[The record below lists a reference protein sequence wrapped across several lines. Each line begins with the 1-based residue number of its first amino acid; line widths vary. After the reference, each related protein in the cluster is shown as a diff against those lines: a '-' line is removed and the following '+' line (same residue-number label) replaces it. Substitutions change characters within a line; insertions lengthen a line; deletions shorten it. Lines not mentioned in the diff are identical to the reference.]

1 MLFPGVKTPYKCS
14 GIVIHQT
21 SSFNFFENVQY
32 QINSFPC
39 WQYECCFVPH
49 ENGRGTQ
56 KKEMIA
62 IYKEIWAFALS
73 KGIMITAEY
82 LPGRL
87 NVRADLAFRNFQNSS
102 KWLLSPRVFEE
113 TCVKWGFLE
122 LDLLA
127 SWACHQ
133 IPSYLSWKAHPH
145 SLVTYAFQQS

>member
-1 MLFPGVKTPYKCS
+1 MFNIKS
-14 GIVIHQT
+14 IHFHADNM
-21 SSFNFFENVQY
+21 SAASY
-32 QINSFPC
+32 LMKM
-39 WQYECCFVPH
+39 
-49 ENGRGTQ
+49 GGGGGGTQ

-113 TCVKWGFLE
+113 TCVK
-122 LDLLA
+122 
-127 SWACHQ
+127 
-133 IPSYLSWKAHPH
+133 
-145 SLVTYAFQQS
+145 

>member
-1 MLFPGVKTPYKCS
+1 MFNIKS
-14 GIVIHQT
+14 IHFHADNM
-21 SSFNFFENVQY
+21 SAASYLMKMGE
-32 QINSFPC
+32 
-39 WQYECCFVPH
+39 
-49 ENGRGTQ
+49 GGGTQ

-113 TCVKWGFLE
+113 TCVK
-122 LDLLA
+122 
-127 SWACHQ
+127 
-133 IPSYLSWKAHPH
+133 
-145 SLVTYAFQQS
+145 